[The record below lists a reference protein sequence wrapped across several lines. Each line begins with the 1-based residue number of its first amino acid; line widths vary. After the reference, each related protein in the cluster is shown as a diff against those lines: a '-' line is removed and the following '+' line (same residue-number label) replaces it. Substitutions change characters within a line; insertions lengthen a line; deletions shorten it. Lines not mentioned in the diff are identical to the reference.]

1 MTVGMILGTVLVV
14 RFMTLGTVLVVR
26 FRVYTITAIKIL
38 LALL

>member
-1 MTVGMILGTVLVV
+1 MTVGMTLGTVLVV

-26 FRVYTITAIKIL
+26 FRVYTITAIKML